1 MKILLFTLSIILC
14 VGGFGCE
21 MHPSS
26 QDTKKSEQS
35 ESNFLSE
42 PEAVNPR
49 PPSFFPTPKSS

>member
-14 VGGFGCE
+14 VGGLGCE

-35 ESNFLSE
+35 EPNVSSGTRSCKSASPFLFSNS
-42 PEAVNPR
+42 
-49 PPSFFPTPKSS
+49 